1 MIDRVADRTTVGE
14 PPSRSFNNAWPEK
27 TPTSCEAKDG
37 TQSGGRTR
45 TSEDTRF

>member
-1 MIDRVADRTTVGE
+1 MTEREADRTTVGE
-14 PPSRSFNNAWPEK
+14 PPFLALNNKWAQK
-27 TPTSCEAKDG
+27 SPTNCEAKDG